1 MARMHLRCHIHKVD
15 ADSQWLLAPLVV
27 LLAHQA
33 RTAAPDAKAHYE
45 RRNLYVTVAVP
56 LCFF

>member
-1 MARMHLRCHIHKVD
+1 MHLRCHIHKVD